1 MGVILLQ
8 SGEPLC
14 TLEWPSV
21 AIAGAGVTQHMPV
34 MLKALSVR
42 SVVVLTELRTTGS
55 WLGVARLTL
64 SLTLLERLLQL
75 VHPVLTLSSV

>member
-1 MGVILLQ
+1 
-8 SGEPLC
+8 
-14 TLEWPSV
+14 
-21 AIAGAGVTQHMPV
+21 MPV
-34 MLKALSVR
+34 VLKVL

-75 VHPVLTLSSV
+75 VRPVLTLSSV